1 MHLRPLGLQVVPSN
15 ARFHRLLM
23 YDSQLQHTPLLAT
36 TLEAVGR
43 GRLPHADYPDVKG
56 APDHAAINGTSAK
69 VEG

>member
-1 MHLRPLGLQVVPSN
+1 MCEHIVQP
-15 ARFHRLLM
+15 
-23 YDSQLQHTPLLAT
+23 QHTPLLAT

-69 VEG
+69 VHRSSLNHL